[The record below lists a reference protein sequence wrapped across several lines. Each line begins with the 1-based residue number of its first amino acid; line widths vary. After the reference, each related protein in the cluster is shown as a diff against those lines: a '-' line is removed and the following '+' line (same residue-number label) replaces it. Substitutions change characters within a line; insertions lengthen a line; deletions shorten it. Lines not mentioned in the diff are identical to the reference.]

1 MYEAYLNRKRIGDAY
16 FTPGWTSYN
25 SRLQYQTYDVT
36 SYMLQENALGVTL
49 GSGWYRGYLAWGDNK
64 NIYGDQLGL
73 KAQLMIEYKD
83 GSTQILGTDEK
94 WIYSHGAIIDSEIY
108 DGEIYDGQKYD
119 PLWALSLIH
128 I

>member
-1 MYEAYLNRKRIGDAY
+1 MYEAYLNGKRIGDAY

-64 NIYGDQLGL
+64 NI
-73 KAQLMIEYKD
+73 
-83 GSTQILGTDEK
+83 
-94 WIYSHGAIIDSEIY
+94 
-108 DGEIYDGQKYD
+108 
-119 PLWALSLIH
+119 
-128 I
+128 